1 MKMVLYILCLVFHN
15 SVEYMNWA
23 SQFLSDADPIIVMGG
38 MCISGSSHIDHR
50 SKTVENESKIHMI
63 PSICGSG
70 RAGTLFPS
78 IAASAALY
86 KGKILFDKGTWYLSI
101 AHLGVGCKLLPGWL

>member
-1 MKMVLYILCLVFHN
+1 MSINTKINIATKNENGIILCLVFHN

-50 SKTVENESKIHMI
+50 SETVENESKIHMI
-63 PSICGSG
+63 PSTAGLAELVHGSPVLPRQQLSKG
-70 RAGTLFPS
+70 RSFLTR
-78 IAASAALY
+78 AL
-86 KGKILFDKGTWYLSI
+86 GI
-101 AHLGVGCKLLPGWL
+101 